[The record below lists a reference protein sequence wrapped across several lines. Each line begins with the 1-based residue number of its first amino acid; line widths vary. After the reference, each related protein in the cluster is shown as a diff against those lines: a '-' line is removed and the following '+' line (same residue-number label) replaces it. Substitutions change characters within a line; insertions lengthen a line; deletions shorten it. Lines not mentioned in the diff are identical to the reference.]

1 MRIKPE
7 SLKVV
12 GYVRVSTDDQAD
24 HRTSLDSQEAQIHA
38 DAEAKGQI
46 VARIFVEAGESGQDA
61 RRPEFKRMLEF
72 VEDPANAIHEIKVV
86 SLSRLARNM
95 ETQVQTFA
103 RLKRARVRLHS
114 LTQTFSDDAMGGMLR
129 NLIASFDEY
138 FALETGKHTRR
149 TMRRNAEEGFFN
161 GGPVPYGY
169 ESRTV
174 EMRGTK
180 AKKKLFVHEGNARTV
195 RLMFD
200 LATIGDGNGPMG
212 GRAIAEW
219 LNERGYTQANGA
231 KFTNSNV
238 AGILARTHYRGHYF
252 DMTRDEHGGP
262 APEETWVRV
271 ECPRII
277 PDETMDAVAAL
288 RAVRRP
294 TVTPPRVTNSPVLLT
309 KVARCGI
316 CGEGMTIRTG
326 KGGRY
331 AYYSCNGK
339 VSAGAARCACP
350 HVRQERLDGVVLGA
364 LERQIFEPERMKL
377 LLGQMLEASAEADER
392 RARDLT
398 QARLRKTLAETR
410 LRNLYEAVADGKA
423 SVREPVFAN
432 ILAETNARIA
442 SATASVE
449 TLERQIGKSAKVI
462 TPGMVEAFATLV
474 RNRLRDDDPALRKA
488 YVALFVS
495 EVAVCQEEIRISGST
510 NMLER
515 AVGKAEPAIMG
526 IVPIFDREWCRLQ
539 DSNLRPPHYECDA
552 LPAELKRR
560 AGRDRNRAGRL
571 TGRGGAGKRAEPGGS
586 FTAP

>member
-1 MRIKPE
+1 MRIKTE
-7 SLKVV
+7 AEKIV

-24 HRTSLDSQEAQIHA
+24 HRTSIDSQEAQIRA

-61 RRPEFKRMLEF
+61 RRPEFNRMLEF

-114 LTQTFSDDAMGGMLR
+114 LTQSFSDDALGGMLR

-161 GGPVPYGY
+161 GGPVPFGY

-180 AKKKLFVHEGNARTV
+180 AKKKLFVHEDNARTV

-238 AGILARTHYRGHYF
+238 AGILARHHYRGHYF
-252 DMTRDEHGGP
+252 DMTRAEDGGL
-262 APEETWVRV
+262 APEETWVRI

-277 PDETMDAVAAL
+277 ADETMDAVAAL

-294 TVTPPRVTNSPVLLT
+294 MVTPPRVTNSTVLLT
-309 KVARCGI
+309 KVAKCGI

-364 LERQIFEPERMKL
+364 LERQIFEPERMKV
-377 LLGQMLEASAEADER
+377 LLGQMLEASVEADER

-398 QARLRKTLAETR
+398 QARLHKTLAETR
-410 LRNLYEAVADGKA
+410 LRNLYEAVADGNA

-432 ILAETNARIA
+432 ILAETNAGIA
-442 SATASVE
+442 SANASVE
-449 TLERQIGKSAKVI
+449 TLERQIGKSARTVS
-462 TPGMVEAFATLV
+462 PEMVEKFATLV
-474 RNRLRDDDPALRKA
+474 RDRLRDDDPALRKA

-495 EVAVCQEEIRISGST
+495 EVAVSQEEIRISGST

-526 IVPIFDREWCRLQ
+526 MVPIFDREWCRLQ
-539 DSNLRPPHYECDA
+539 DSNL
-552 LPAELKRR
+552 
-560 AGRDRNRAGRL
+560 
-571 TGRGGAGKRAEPGGS
+571 
-586 FTAP
+586 